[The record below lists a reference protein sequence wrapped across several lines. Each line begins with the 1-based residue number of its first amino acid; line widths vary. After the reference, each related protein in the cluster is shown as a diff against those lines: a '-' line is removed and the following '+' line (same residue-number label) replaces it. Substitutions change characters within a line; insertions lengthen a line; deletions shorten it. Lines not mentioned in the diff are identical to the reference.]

1 MALVYSPTGQPII
14 VPDDMGAMFGAPD
27 PQQIGTTEYGLLG
40 STTPSPQPPPPP
52 PPPPQRIGPGGVVVE
67 ETAGPAPGAE
77 LPASVM
83 DQIGVPN
90 TGIGI
95 QKPTSASPPVTPP
108 AEFSVPVSALP
119 KAPTPAEEKRAA
131 QQAAKQAAYAAS
143 PEGRIARSEQEQIR
157 SNQNQAAIVEARGD
171 IEAKEADDVAALK
184 AAGEGSADYWR
195 QQNAIKE
202 QERQRGIAERT
213 AKIDAAVKAEADYK
227 IDDNRK
233 WHNLSTGRK
242 VLAAISVA
250 LSGLGDALQGKTG
263 PNLAL
268 GIITG
273 AIKDDV
279 EAQVREREQLGKRIG
294 IARNSLDSYRAI
306 SADER
311 EAGQLKVAE
320 QYRRT
325 AAQVEA
331 AAARY
336 ASPKAK
342 LNAALLSEQLN
353 AEAAKLTGQHGE
365 AAWNRDQ
372 QRQQMAM
379 QRQQIGISG
388 GHLALAQKSFDWQKK
403 QQAAQ
408 LQLEAAKLSQ
418 AGKQK
423 EAEEY
428 LKRGIG
434 GTAVPVKD
442 KDGNTVDVTFEPLK
456 QRDGKIWL
464 PTGGEGAVDR
474 LRNEKV
480 ATDRLLQIMDGV
492 LAAGPEWMSDSR
504 NSDKLQEMKADWAA
518 AKLEVKDVKKLGVI
532 AGPDLDLIEDFL
544 GTPDPT
550 RYKDSVAG
558 ITRARRN
565 LVRGLNILMRNHD
578 FTGTYDP
585 PPFGLEKPA
594 ETPVDVATKGAL
606 AKEGTTSV
614 DGNTTSDKLIAN
626 TLRIAK
632 TGEGQAKRDAI
643 NLLMTLRLDSK
654 SGPVRQSAAFAL
666 DELGIESTT
675 GMPKGF
681 GTPAGIQV
689 PQPPTPAP
697 TRPPQ
702 ILGPSQGGMLV
713 RLGDGSTKVVPTEEA
728 IKLVQRPV
736 P

>member
-1 MALVYSPTGQPII
+1 MV
-14 VPDDMGAMFGAPD
+14 VPDDMGAMFGAPA
-27 PQQIGTTEYGLLG
+27 PLQATTEYGLLPG
-40 STTPSPQPPPPP
+40 MIVGGNPTPPPPPP
-52 PPPPQRIGPGGVVVE
+52 PPPPQRIGPGETPGN
-67 ETAGPAPGAE
+67 ETAAAGQP
-77 LPASVM
+77 SVM
-83 DQIGVPN
+83 DQIGAGGVN
-90 TGIGI
+90 I
-95 QKPTSASPPVTPP
+95 QPPSNAP
-108 AEFSVPVSALP
+108 AAPQAPVETVMPADSLP
-119 KAPTPAEEKRAA
+119 KPPTAAEQRRADAEAKRAQ
-131 QQAAKQAAYAAS
+131 QQAVKQAAYQAS
-143 PEGRIARSEQEQIR
+143 PEGRIALSEQEQLR
-157 SNQNQAAIVEARGD
+157 SNQAQSAIVGAQGD
-171 IEAKEADDVAALK
+171 VAAKEAEDIASLK

-195 QQNAIKE
+195 RQNAIKE
-202 QERQRGIAERT
+202 QERQQGIADRV
-213 AKIDAAVKAEADYK
+213 AKHDAAVKAEADYK

-250 LSGLGDALQGKTG
+250 LSGLGDALQRRTG

-279 EAQVREREQLGKRIG
+279 DAQVREREQLGKRIG

-306 SADER
+306 SQDER

-325 AAQVEA
+325 ATQIESVA
-331 AAARY
+331 AKY

-342 LNAALLSEQLN
+342 LNAALLAEQLN
-353 AEAAKLTGQHGE
+353 AEAAKLIGQHGE
-365 AAWNRDQ
+365 AAYNRDVK
-372 QRQQMAM
+372 RQEMAM

-388 GHLALAQKSFDWQKK
+388 GHLALAGKQFEWQKK

-408 LQLEAAKLSQ
+408 LQIEAAKLK
-418 AGKQK
+418 ATGKDK

-428 LKRGIG
+428 RKRGIG
-434 GTAVPVKD
+434 GTAVPVRD
-442 KDGNTVDVTFEPLK
+442 KDGNTVDVTFEPIR
-456 QRDGKIWL
+456 QRDGSLWL
-464 PTGGEGAVDR
+464 PTGSDAAVDK

-480 ATDRLLQIMDGV
+480 ATDRLIQIMDGV
-492 LAAGPEWMSDSR
+492 LAAGPEWLSDTR

-518 AKLEVKDVKKLGVI
+518 AKLEVKDVKQLGVI
-532 AGPDLDLIEDFL
+532 AGPDLDLIEEFL
-544 GTPDPT
+544 GTSDPSK
-550 RYKDSVAG
+550 RKDPVAG

-565 LVRGLNILMRNHD
+565 LVQGMNIRMRAHGFD
-578 FTGTYDP
+578 GKYDP
-585 PPFGLEKPA
+585 PRFGMEKPA
-594 ETPVDVATKGAL
+594 ETPADVATKAAL
-606 AKEGTTSV
+606 SKEGNTSPE
-614 DGNTTSDKLIAN
+614 GNTTSDKLIAN

-654 SGPVRQSAAFAL
+654 SGLVRQSAAFAL

-681 GTPAGIQV
+681 GTPGGIRV
-689 PQPPTPAP
+689 PQPAPAAP
-697 TRPPQ
+697 AARPPQ

-713 RLGDGSTKVVPTEEA
+713 RLGDGSTQVMSTEEA
-728 IKLVQRPV
+728 IKLIQRPV